1 MARSYKFDWS
11 ELDRQYLFD
20 ILYLIKNKIVNESLT
35 IPKFQ
40 DIVVRHLKSH
50 FPVKAKRIF
59 DKEVEKGWV
68 YIGGAYYSDLDKE
81 KKQSI
86 EICLAYNSTDKTIKL
101 TPKKFNNLCIVFADT
116 LLHEIIHMRQFRK
129 RGFKELPDYAST
141 AQRDKQRQ
149 EQEYLGNNDEID
161 AYSFNIACE
170 LTKEFNGRTR
180 DIIKFLNQNQQVS
193 RKRFNCWRMYL
204 KAFDHDHRHPIIKR
218 VKKRV
223 VYYLPKAL
231 QGKPF
236 RSCDWINH

>member
-1 MARSYKFDWS
+1 MYSAKDKVVNVPLAAYNFH
-11 ELDRQYLFD
+11 D
-20 ILYLIKNKIVNESLT
+20 II
-35 IPKFQ
+35 
-40 DIVVRHLKSH
+40 VRHLKSH
-50 FPVKAKRIF
+50 LPIKSARFYDNKVTQ
-59 DKEVEKGWV
+59 GWAW
-68 YIGGAYYSDLDKE
+68 IGGAYYSDLDADYL
-81 KKQSI
+81 QSI
-86 EICLAYNSTDKTIKL
+86 EINFSYRSATDSIKVSHL
-101 TPKKFNNLCIVFADT
+101 RFKHMCTLFADT
-116 LLHEIIHMRQFRK
+116 ILHEVIHMRQFRK
-129 RGFKELPDYAST
+129 RKFKHLPDYAST
-141 AQRDKQRQ
+141 ARREKQRRA
-149 EQEYLGNNDEID
+149 QEYLGNNDEID

-170 LTKEFNGRTR
+170 LTKEFNGQTR